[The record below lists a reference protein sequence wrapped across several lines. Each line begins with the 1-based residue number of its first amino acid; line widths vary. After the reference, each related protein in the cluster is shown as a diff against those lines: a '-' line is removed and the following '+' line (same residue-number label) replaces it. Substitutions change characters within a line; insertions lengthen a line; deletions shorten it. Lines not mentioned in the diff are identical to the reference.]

1 MLNWADGLIWL
12 RGYNKKWKDGGGEPD
27 WGFSGKEMK
36 KEEARKEEQMEGN
49 LRGRSDRVEE
59 GGSVSAF
66 QPVSASRI
74 MLRTDTQ
81 IHTHTHTHTRARCG
95 SARINQAFDVCMIFG
110 VTAGASHSPSLAL
123 VPIVFP
129 QIMCLSNLIPTE
141 SEITE
146 PRSPW
151 GYLPGY
157 HTLYVLAFNIISSEV
172 KKKKRVFTIAV
183 SYVIQTA

>member
-1 MLNWADGLIWL
+1 
-12 RGYNKKWKDGGGEPD
+12 
-27 WGFSGKEMK
+27 MK

-49 LRGRSDRVEE
+49 LRGRSDGVEE
-59 GGSVSAF
+59 VGEGSVSAF

-74 MLRTDTQ
+74 MLRTDT
-81 IHTHTHTHTRARCG
+81 HTCARCG

-129 QIMCLSNLIPTE
+129 QIICLSNLIPTE

-146 PRSPW
+146 HVLHEDIYPVITHCTFW
-151 GYLPGY
+151 LL
-157 HTLYVLAFNIISSEV
+157 TLSAL
-172 KKKKRVFTIAV
+172 K
-183 SYVIQTA
+183 

>member
-1 MLNWADGLIWL
+1 MASLIEVL
-12 RGYNKKWKDGGGEPD
+12 VAKKWKRRRPE
-27 WGFSGKEMK
+27 K
-36 KEEARKEEQMEGN
+36 
-49 LRGRSDRVEE
+49 RSRWREIWEE
-59 GGSVSAF
+59 GVTGCRRGEWGPQCFSISACL
-66 QPVSASRI
+66 SLLHNA
-74 MLRTDTQ
+74 
-81 IHTHTHTHTRARCG
+81 THRYTHTHTRACCG

-151 GYLPGY
+151 GYLPAY

-172 KKKKRVFTIAV
+172 KKKDFTVAV